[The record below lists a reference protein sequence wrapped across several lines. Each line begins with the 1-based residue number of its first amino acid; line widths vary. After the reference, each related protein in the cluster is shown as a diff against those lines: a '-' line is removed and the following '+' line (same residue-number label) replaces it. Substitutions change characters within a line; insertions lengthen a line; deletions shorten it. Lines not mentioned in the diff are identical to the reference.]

1 MKTLQ
6 KVKEFFA
13 LTAPEEFEDDYEDA
27 PQNGRRPAEAA
38 GSGTGPYRPVS
49 YGAAAARDEARG
61 QRYQRDPYD
70 GGGRVGGAGEVG
82 AARPQR
88 PAPVVAAAQPLHTR
102 PVAADPRPAA
112 VVRPEPRV
120 PLALAEDANP
130 LAKITTVRPR
140 SYGEAQTIGEQFRD
154 GVPVIMD
161 LNDMS
166 TTDAKRLVDFA
177 AGLVFGLR
185 GSFGKVA
192 TKVFLISPAGVNVT
206 DDVYRRLAESGFHAA
221 P

>member
-1 MKTLQ
+1 MKSLQ
-6 KVKEFFA
+6 KFKEFFA
-13 LTAPEEFEDDYEDA
+13 LTAPEDEFEDDYEDG
-27 PQNGRRPAEAA
+27 PRPARRD
-38 GSGTGPYRPVS
+38 GRLDSGTGSYRPVS
-49 YGAAAARDEARG
+49 YGAAAVREE
-61 QRYQRDPYD
+61 
-70 GGGRVGGAGEVG
+70 RVGYGRESYESGMG
-82 AARPQR
+82 SARPS
-88 PAPVVAAAQPLHTR
+88 ALDE
-102 PVAADPRPAA
+102 PVAVRPHRPAA
-112 VVRPEPRV
+112 VAPQIAARPMSSDPRPTSVRPEVR
-120 PLALAEDANP
+120 PLAVAEELNP

-166 TTDAKRLVDFA
+166 NTDAKRLVDFA

-192 TKVFLISPAGVNVT
+192 TKVFLISPNGVNVS
-206 DDVYRRLAESGFHAA
+206 DDDYRRLAEAGFQGA